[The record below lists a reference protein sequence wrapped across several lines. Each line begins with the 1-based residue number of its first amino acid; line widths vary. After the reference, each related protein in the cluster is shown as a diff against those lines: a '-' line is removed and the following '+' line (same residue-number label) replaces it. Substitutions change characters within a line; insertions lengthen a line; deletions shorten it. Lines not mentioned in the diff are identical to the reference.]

1 MGKNKTLFSIEIIS
15 FMIIC
20 CSGYSLF
27 MRSRI
32 FMIGIF
38 AVAVILKNLNGTKW
52 KIQKSAIGILLIAFI
67 LFLVMQTPFSY
78 NLSESLKYIYIYF
91 GILMLILMPN
101 KEKFISCSVN
111 WIEKICKI
119 IASTIILNMLIPNV
133 FRDYLYF
140 LISGGRSAVP
150 RLTKE
155 ISEHIYS
162 GIMGEKG
169 EAAFMMVIAII
180 LILGRCTGENKMKKK
195 DKIWLCIFLL
205 ALLLPAKRM
214 LFAIGIAICLLYII
228 FWTRGTKKIKM
239 LAGFC
244 LIGIIGLMIV
254 FSMPAFDT
262 LLNRFLTYSGD
273 DTANGR
279 TYLWAYALEMFH
291 KKSLWGYGYGSFNK
305 YASERGV
312 ILTESR
318 EWVSQAHNIYL
329 QLLGETGIIGT
340 VIFLTISIYGIY
352 LFYCLYK
359 QRKIMDNKDRDILF
373 LGGNIQVLTL
383 VYGISGNIIY
393 YSNQVMVYFFGISM
407 MIYLQHKYLVLHKRQ
422 RIY

>member
-312 ILTESR
+312 ILTES
-318 EWVSQAHNIYL
+318 I
-329 QLLGETGIIGT
+329 
-340 VIFLTISIYGIY
+340 
-352 LFYCLYK
+352 
-359 QRKIMDNKDRDILF
+359 
-373 LGGNIQVLTL
+373 
-383 VYGISGNIIY
+383 
-393 YSNQVMVYFFGISM
+393 
-407 MIYLQHKYLVLHKRQ
+407 KR
-422 RIY
+422 

>member
-1 MGKNKTLFSIEIIS
+1 
-15 FMIIC
+15 
-20 CSGYSLF
+20 
-27 MRSRI
+27 
-32 FMIGIF
+32 MIGIF